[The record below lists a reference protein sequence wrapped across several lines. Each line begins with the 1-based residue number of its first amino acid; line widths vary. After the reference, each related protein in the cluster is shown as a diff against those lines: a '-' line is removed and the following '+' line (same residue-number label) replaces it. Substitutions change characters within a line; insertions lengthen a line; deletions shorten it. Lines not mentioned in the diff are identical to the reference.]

1 MNREAMRIGRTALAL
16 YRITAFA
23 PQSILTSLKQN
34 VSIVLKPLP
43 LDGMLATRCIGSQAN
58 KPIEST

>member
-1 MNREAMRIGRTALAL
+1 MNREAMRIGRTAL

-58 KPIEST
+58 KPIEVM